1 MFPHGYKNNQDGKLM
16 IYEEQAIVVRQIFEL
31 YLSGYSVDMIME
43 ELADKNIYSPTGK
56 EIWSKRTIQT
66 MLTNESK
73 RLITEYISILPY

>member
-1 MFPHGYKNNQDGKLM
+1 M

-66 MLTNESK
+66 MLTNEK
-73 RLITEYISILPY
+73 

>member
-66 MLTNESK
+66 MLTNEK
-73 RLITEYISILPY
+73 